1 MTIFFSFKDK
11 SSIYE
16 AGILVDVGFTTVETN
31 RNQKDQLD
39 NKKKQV
45 IESVLN
51 EEFCSL
57 DIESL
62 SQGETCKIQNLKYR
76 VKKVLVVELYLL
88 LSNQYYVHL
97 NRFKKNF

>member
-1 MTIFFSFKDK
+1 M
-11 SSIYE
+11 
-16 AGILVDVGFTTVETN
+16 GFTTVETN

-45 IESVLN
+45 IESVLS

-76 VKKVLVVELYLL
+76 VKRVLVVELSLL

-97 NRFKKNF
+97 KIILNFDYHIHANKAPAFY

>member
-1 MTIFFSFKDK
+1 MILTIFFSFKDK

-57 DIESL
+57 DTESL
-62 SQGETCKIQNLKYR
+62 SQGETCKIQNLKFR
-76 VKKVLVVELYLL
+76 VKSCGFVSLIK
-88 LSNQYYVHL
+88 
-97 NRFKKNF
+97 